1 MNRREIKITA
11 KEAAKQAGKA
21 AKLVTLVFLL
31 IQLGLN
37 GLQLLTNF
45 LTSRT
50 SGGGSISDALAADTR
65 NKAIVYIIMVIV
77 GIVGVLLN
85 IGYTRIALQVHRRE
99 PVPMESLLEGFQ
111 IPGRAIGLRLLRSL
125 LMLMWTYALLIP
137 AIILLSFPLP
147 VLDRMTESDT
157 WFEMYL
163 VVVIMIV
170 AVAVSTAVSYRYWG
184 ATFILL
190 DHPDYTVRECIRA
203 ATEMTRGH
211 RMELFL
217 LDLSL
222 LPWNLLCILTAGIL
236 YIWKMPYI
244 AAVYAGAYE
253 ELDRQYQQKKERARE
268 LRQQFPTRQYPP
280 EQM

>member
-11 KEAAKQAGKA
+11 KEATKQAGKA

-77 GIVGVLLN
+77 GIVAVLLN

-111 IPGRAIGLRLLRSL
+111 IPGRAIGLRLLRAL
-125 LMLMWTYALLIP
+125 LMLMWTYAILIP
-137 AIILLSFPLP
+137 AIILLSIPITP
-147 VLDRMTESDT
+147 LDRMTESDT
-157 WFEMYL
+157 WF
-163 VVVIMIV
+163 VVYMVVLLIV

>member
-77 GIVGVLLN
+77 GIVAVLLN

-111 IPGRAIGLRLLRSL
+111 IPGRVIGLRLLRAL
-125 LMLMWTYALLIP
+125 LMLMWTYAILIP
-137 AIILLSFPLP
+137 AIILLSIPITP
-147 VLDRMTESDT
+147 LDRMTESDT
-157 WFEMYL
+157 WFVMYM
-163 VVVIMIV
+163 VVLLIV

>member
-37 GLQLLTNF
+37 GLQFLTNF

-111 IPGRAIGLRLLRSL
+111 IPGRAIGLRLLRAL
-125 LMLMWTYALLIP
+125 LMLMWTYAILIP
-137 AIILLSFPLP
+137 AIILLSIPITP
-147 VLDRMTESDT
+147 LDRMTESDT
-157 WFEMYL
+157 WF
-163 VVVIMIV
+163 VVYMVVLLIV

>member
-21 AKLVTLVFLL
+21 AKLVTLIFLL

-111 IPGRAIGLRLLRSL
+111 IPGRAIGLRLLRAL
-125 LMLMWTYALLIP
+125 LMLMWTYAILIP
-137 AIILLSFPLP
+137 AIILLSIPITP
-147 VLDRMTESDT
+147 LDRMTESDT
-157 WFEMYL
+157 WFVMYM
-163 VVVIMIV
+163 VVLMIV

-253 ELDRQYQQKKERARE
+253 ELDRQYQQKKELARE
-268 LRQQFPTRQYPP
+268 LRQEFPTRQYPP

>member
-37 GLQLLTNF
+37 GIQLLTNF

-111 IPGRAIGLRLLRSL
+111 IPGRAIGLRLLRAL
-125 LMLMWTYALLIP
+125 LMLMWTYAILIP
-137 AIILLSFPLP
+137 AIILLSIPITP
-147 VLDRMTESDT
+147 LDRMTESDT

-163 VVVIMIV
+163 VVIMIV

-217 LDLSL
+217 LELSL

-268 LRQQFPTRQYPP
+268 LRQEFPTRQYPP

>member
-50 SGGGSISDALAADTR
+50 SGGGSISDALAADAR

-85 IGYTRIALQVHRRE
+85 IGYTRISLQVHRRE
-99 PVPMESLLEGFQ
+99 PVRMDSLLEGFQ
-111 IPGRAIGLRLLRSL
+111 IPGRVIGLRLLRAL
-125 LMLMWTYALLIP
+125 LMLMWTYAILIP
-137 AIILLSFPLP
+137 AIILLSIPITP
-147 VLDRMTESDT
+147 LDRMTESDT
-157 WFEMYL
+157 WFVMYL
-163 VVVIMIV
+163 VVLLIV

-184 ATFILL
+184 TTFILL

-268 LRQQFPTRQYPP
+268 LRQQFPTRQHPP

>member
-37 GLQLLTNF
+37 GIQLLTNF

-111 IPGRAIGLRLLRSL
+111 IPGRVIGLRLLRAL
-125 LMLMWTYALLIP
+125 LMLMWTYAILIP
-137 AIILLSFPLP
+137 AIILLSIPITP
-147 VLDRMTESDT
+147 LDRMTESDT
-157 WFEMYL
+157 WF
-163 VVVIMIV
+163 VVYMVVLLIV

-222 LPWNLLCILTAGIL
+222 LPWDLLCILTAGIL

-268 LRQQFPTRQYPP
+268 LRQQFPTRQHPP

>member
-37 GLQLLTNF
+37 GIQLLTNF

-111 IPGRAIGLRLLRSL
+111 IPGRAIGLRLLRAL
-125 LMLMWTYALLIP
+125 LMLMWTYAILIP
-137 AIILLSFPLP
+137 VIILLSIPITPLA
-147 VLDRMTESDT
+147 RMTESDT
-157 WFEMYL
+157 WFVMYM
-163 VVVIMIV
+163 VVLLIV

-253 ELDRQYQQKKERARE
+253 KLDRQYQQKKERARE

>member
-37 GLQLLTNF
+37 GIQLLTNF

-77 GIVGVLLN
+77 GIVAVLLS

-125 LMLMWTYALLIP
+125 LMLMWTYAILIP
-137 AIILLSFPLP
+137 AIILLSIPITP
-147 VLDRMTESDT
+147 LDRMTESDT
-157 WFEMYL
+157 WF
-163 VVVIMIV
+163 VVYMVVLLIV

>member
-50 SGGGSISDALAADTR
+50 SGGGSISDVLAADTR

-125 LMLMWTYALLIP
+125 LMLMWTYAILIP
-137 AIILLSFPLP
+137 AIILLSIPITP
-147 VLDRMTESDT
+147 LDRMTESDH
-157 WFEMYL
+157 WFVMYM
-163 VVVIMIV
+163 VVLLIV

>member
-31 IQLGLN
+31 IQLGLY
-37 GLQLLTNF
+37 GIQLLTNF

-99 PVPMESLLEGFQ
+99 LVPMESLLEGFQ
-111 IPGRAIGLRLLRSL
+111 IPGRAIGLRLLRAL
-125 LMLMWTYALLIP
+125 LMLMWTYAILIP
-137 AIILLSFPLP
+137 AIILLSIPITP
-147 VLDRMTESDT
+147 LDRMTESDT
-157 WFEMYL
+157 WF
-163 VVVIMIV
+163 VVYMVVLLIV

>member
-77 GIVGVLLN
+77 GIVAVLLN

-137 AIILLSFPLP
+137 ATILLSFPIIP
-147 VLDRMTESDT
+147 LDRMMESDT
-157 WFEMYL
+157 WFVMYL
-163 VVVIMIV
+163 VVLLIV

>member
-65 NKAIVYIIMVIV
+65 NKAIVYISMVIV
-77 GIVGVLLN
+77 GIVGVLLS

-111 IPGRAIGLRLLRSL
+111 IPGRAIGLRLLRAL
-125 LMLMWTYALLIP
+125 LMLMWTYAILIP
-137 AIILLSFPLP
+137 AIILLSIPITP
-147 VLDRMTESDT
+147 LDRMTESDT
-157 WFEMYL
+157 WFVMYM
-163 VVVIMIV
+163 VVLLIV

>member
-1 MNRREIKITA
+1 MNRREIKITV

-111 IPGRAIGLRLLRSL
+111 IPGRAIGLRLLRAL
-125 LMLMWTYALLIP
+125 LMLMWTYAILIP
-137 AIILLSFPLP
+137 AIILLSIPITP
-147 VLDRMTESDT
+147 LDRMTESDT
-157 WFEMYL
+157 WFVMYL
-163 VVVIMIV
+163 VVLLIV

>member
-11 KEAAKQAGKA
+11 EEAAKQAGKA

-77 GIVGVLLN
+77 GIVGVLLS

-111 IPGRAIGLRLLRSL
+111 IPGRAIGLRLLRAL
-125 LMLMWTYALLIP
+125 LMLMWTYAILIP
-137 AIILLSFPLP
+137 AIILLSIPITP
-147 VLDRMTESDT
+147 LDRMTESDT
-157 WFEMYL
+157 WF
-163 VVVIMIV
+163 VVYMVVLLIV

-253 ELDRQYQQKKERARE
+253 ELDRQYQQQKERARE
-268 LRQQFPTRQYPP
+268 RRQQFPTRQYPP

>member
-37 GLQLLTNF
+37 GIQLLTNF

-111 IPGRAIGLRLLRSL
+111 IPGRAIGLRLLRAL
-125 LMLMWTYALLIP
+125 LMLMWTYAILIP
-137 AIILLSFPLP
+137 AIILLSIPITP
-147 VLDRMTESDT
+147 LDRMTESDT
-157 WFEMYL
+157 WFVMYL
-163 VVVIMIV
+163 VVLLIV

>member
-111 IPGRAIGLRLLRSL
+111 IPGRAIGLRLLRAL
-125 LMLMWTYALLIP
+125 LMLMWTYAILIP
-137 AIILLSFPLP
+137 AIILLSIPITPLA
-147 VLDRMTESDT
+147 RMTESDT
-157 WFEMYL
+157 WFVMYM
-163 VVVIMIV
+163 VVLLIV

-253 ELDRQYQQKKERARE
+253 ELDRQYQQKKELARE

>member
-21 AKLVTLVFLL
+21 AKLVTLVYLL

-77 GIVGVLLN
+77 GIVGVLLS

-125 LMLMWTYALLIP
+125 LMLMWTYAILIP
-137 AIILLSFPLP
+137 AIILLSIPITP
-147 VLDRMTESDT
+147 LDRMTESDT
-157 WFEMYL
+157 WF
-163 VVVIMIV
+163 VVYMVVLLIV

>member
-77 GIVGVLLN
+77 GIVAVLLN

-111 IPGRAIGLRLLRSL
+111 IPGRAIGLRLLRVL
-125 LMLMWTYALLIP
+125 LMLMWTYAILIP
-137 AIILLSFPLP
+137 AIILLSIPITP
-147 VLDRMTESDT
+147 LDRMMESDA
-157 WFEMYL
+157 WFVMYL
-163 VVVIMIV
+163 VVLLIV

>member
-77 GIVGVLLN
+77 GIVGVLLS

-111 IPGRAIGLRLLRSL
+111 IPGRAIGLRLLWAL

-137 AIILLSFPLP
+137 AIILLSFPIIP
-147 VLDRMTESDT
+147 LDRMTESDT
-157 WFEMYL
+157 WFVMYM
-163 VVVIMIV
+163 VVLLIV
-170 AVAVSTAVSYRYWG
+170 AVAVSTAVSYR
-184 ATFILL
+184 
-190 DHPDYTVRECIRA
+190 
-203 ATEMTRGH
+203 
-211 RMELFL
+211 
-217 LDLSL
+217 
-222 LPWNLLCILTAGIL
+222 
-236 YIWKMPYI
+236 
-244 AAVYAGAYE
+244 
-253 ELDRQYQQKKERARE
+253 
-268 LRQQFPTRQYPP
+268 
-280 EQM
+280 

>member
-37 GLQLLTNF
+37 GLQFLTNF

-111 IPGRAIGLRLLRSL
+111 IPGRAIGLRLLRAL
-125 LMLMWTYALLIP
+125 LMLMWTYAILIP
-137 AIILLSFPLP
+137 AIILLSIPITP
-147 VLDRMTESDT
+147 LDRMMESDT
-157 WFEMYL
+157 WFVIYL
-163 VVVIMIV
+163 VVLLIV

>member
-77 GIVGVLLN
+77 GIVAVLLN

-111 IPGRAIGLRLLRSL
+111 IPGRAIGLRLLRVL
-125 LMLMWTYALLIP
+125 LMLMWTYAILIP
-137 AIILLSFPLP
+137 AIILLSIPITP
-147 VLDRMTESDT
+147 LDRMMESDA
-157 WFEMYL
+157 WFVMYM
-163 VVVIMIV
+163 VVLLIV

>member
-21 AKLVTLVFLL
+21 AKLVTLVYLL

-111 IPGRAIGLRLLRSL
+111 IPGRAIGLRLLRAL
-125 LMLMWTYALLIP
+125 LMLMWTYAILIP
-137 AIILLSFPLP
+137 AIILLSIPITP
-147 VLDRMTESDT
+147 LDRMTESDT
-157 WFEMYL
+157 WF
-163 VVVIMIV
+163 VVYMVVLLIV

-253 ELDRQYQQKKERARE
+253 ELDRQYQQKEERARE

>member
-21 AKLVTLVFLL
+21 AKLVTLVYLL
-31 IQLGLN
+31 CQLGLN

-50 SGGGSISDALAADTR
+50 SGGGSISDALAADAR
-65 NKAIVYIIMVIV
+65 NKAIVYIIMVIE
-77 GIVGVLLN
+77 GLVGVLLS
-85 IGYTRIALQVHRRE
+85 IGYTRISLQVHRRE
-99 PVPMESLLEGFQ
+99 PVRMDSLLEGFQ
-111 IPGRAIGLRLLRSL
+111 SPGRVIGLRLLRAL
-125 LMLMWTYALLIP
+125 LMLMWTYAILIP
-137 AIILLSFPLP
+137 AIILLSIPITP
-147 VLDRMTESDT
+147 LDRMTESDT
-157 WFEMYL
+157 WFVMYL
-163 VVVIMIV
+163 VVLLIV

-244 AAVYAGAYE
+244 AAIYAGAYE

-268 LRQQFPTRQYPP
+268 LRQQFPTRQHPP

>member
-111 IPGRAIGLRLLRSL
+111 IPGRAIGLRLLRAL
-125 LMLMWTYALLIP
+125 LMLMWTYAILIP
-137 AIILLSFPLP
+137 AIILLSIPITP
-147 VLDRMTESDT
+147 LDRMTESDT
-157 WFEMYL
+157 WF
-163 VVVIMIV
+163 VVYMVVLLIV

>member
-21 AKLVTLVFLL
+21 AKLVTLVYLL
-31 IQLGLN
+31 CQLGLN

-50 SGGGSISDALAADTR
+50 SGGGSISDALAADAR

-77 GIVGVLLN
+77 GIVGVLLS

-111 IPGRAIGLRLLRSL
+111 IPGRAIGLRLLRAL
-125 LMLMWTYALLIP
+125 LMLMWTYAILIP
-137 AIILLSFPLP
+137 AIILLSLP
-147 VLDRMTESDT
+147 ITPLDRMTESDT
-157 WFEMYL
+157 WFAMYL
-163 VVVIMIV
+163 VVLLIV

-268 LRQQFPTRQYPP
+268 LRQQFPTRQHPP

>member
-77 GIVGVLLN
+77 GIVGVLLS

-111 IPGRAIGLRLLRSL
+111 IPGRAIGLRLLRAL
-125 LMLMWTYALLIP
+125 LMLMWTYAILIP
-137 AIILLSFPLP
+137 AIILLSIPITP
-147 VLDRMTESDT
+147 LDRMTESDT
-157 WFEMYL
+157 WFVMYM
-163 VVVIMIV
+163 VVLLIV

>member
-21 AKLVTLVFLL
+21 AKLGTLVFLL

-37 GLQLLTNF
+37 GIQLLTNF

-77 GIVGVLLN
+77 GIVGVLLS

-125 LMLMWTYALLIP
+125 LMLMWTYAILIP
-137 AIILLSFPLP
+137 AIILLSIPITP
-147 VLDRMTESDT
+147 LDRMTESDT
-157 WFEMYL
+157 WFVMYM
-163 VVVIMIV
+163 VVLLIV

>member
-1 MNRREIKITA
+1 MYRREIKITA
-11 KEAAKQAGKA
+11 KEVAKQAGKA
-21 AKLVTLVFLL
+21 AKLVTLVYLL
-31 IQLGLN
+31 CQLGLN

-50 SGGGSISDALAADTR
+50 SGGGSISDALAADAR

-85 IGYTRIALQVHRRE
+85 VGYTRISLQIHRRE
-99 PVPMESLLEGFQ
+99 PVRMDSLLEGFQ
-111 IPGRAIGLRLLRSL
+111 IPGRVIGLRILRAL
-125 LMLMWTYALLIP
+125 LMLMWTYAILIP
-137 AIILLSFPLP
+137 AIILLSIPITP
-147 VLDRMTESDT
+147 LDRMTESDT
-157 WFEMYL
+157 WFVMYM
-163 VVVIMIV
+163 VVLLIV
-170 AVAVSTAVSYRYWG
+170 VLAVTIAVSYRYWG

-268 LRQQFPTRQYPP
+268 LRQQFPTRQHPP

>member
-1 MNRREIKITA
+1 MNRREIKVTA

-37 GLQLLTNF
+37 GIQLLTNF

-50 SGGGSISDALAADTR
+50 SSGGSISDALAADTR

-111 IPGRAIGLRLLRSL
+111 IPGRAIGLRLLRAL
-125 LMLMWTYALLIP
+125 LMLMWTYAILIP
-137 AIILLSFPLP
+137 AIILLSIPITP
-147 VLDRMTESDT
+147 LDRMTESDT
-157 WFEMYL
+157 WF
-163 VVVIMIV
+163 VVYMVVLLIV

>member
-111 IPGRAIGLRLLRSL
+111 IPGRAIGLRLLWAL

-137 AIILLSFPLP
+137 ATILLSFPIIP
-147 VLDRMTESDT
+147 LDRMTESDT
-157 WFEMYL
+157 WFVMYM
-163 VVVIMIV
+163 VVLLIV

>member
-37 GLQLLTNF
+37 GLQFLTNF

-50 SGGGSISDALAADTR
+50 SGGGSISDALAADAR

-77 GIVGVLLN
+77 GIVGVLLS
-85 IGYTRIALQVHRRE
+85 IGYTRISLQVHRRE
-99 PVPMESLLEGFQ
+99 PVRMDSLLEGFQ
-111 IPGRAIGLRLLRSL
+111 IPGRVIGLRLLRAL
-125 LMLMWTYALLIP
+125 LMLMWTYAILIP
-137 AIILLSFPLP
+137 AIILLSIPITP
-147 VLDRMTESDT
+147 LDRMTESDT
-157 WFEMYL
+157 WFVMYL
-163 VVVIMIV
+163 VVLLIV

>member
-37 GLQLLTNF
+37 GIQLLTNF

-77 GIVGVLLN
+77 GIVGVLLS

-111 IPGRAIGLRLLRSL
+111 IPGRAIGLRLLRAL
-125 LMLMWTYALLIP
+125 LMLMWTYAILIP
-137 AIILLSFPLP
+137 AIILLSIPITP
-147 VLDRMTESDT
+147 LDRMTESDT
-157 WFEMYL
+157 WFVMYI
-163 VVVIMIV
+163 VVLLIV

>member
-1 MNRREIKITA
+1 MYRREIKITA

-21 AKLVTLVFLL
+21 AKLATLVFLL

-50 SGGGSISDALAADTR
+50 SGGGSISDALAADAR

-111 IPGRAIGLRLLRSL
+111 IPGRAIGLRLFRAL

-137 AIILLSFPLP
+137 AIILLSFPITP
-147 VLDRMTESDT
+147 LDRMMESDT
-157 WFEMYL
+157 WFVMYM
-163 VVVIMIV
+163 VVLMIV

-190 DHPDYTVRECIRA
+190 DHPDYTVYNLPC
-203 ATEMTRGH
+203 
-211 RMELFL
+211 
-217 LDLSL
+217 SL
-222 LPWNLLCILTAGIL
+222 GSILTIFQQIFL
-236 YIWKMPYI
+236 DHMLIRPPYI
-244 AAVYAGAYE
+244 DVFHIPGFQ
-253 ELDRQYQQKKERARE
+253 LFCHLFHHKFIIRC
-268 LRQQFPTRQYPP
+268 T
-280 EQM
+280 

>member
-37 GLQLLTNF
+37 GLQLLTSF

-111 IPGRAIGLRLLRSL
+111 IPGRAIGLRLLRAL
-125 LMLMWTYALLIP
+125 LMLMWTYAILIP
-137 AIILLSFPLP
+137 AIILLSIPITP
-147 VLDRMTESDT
+147 LDRMTESDT
-157 WFEMYL
+157 WFVVYL
-163 VVVIMIV
+163 VVLLIV

>member
-1 MNRREIKITA
+1 
-11 KEAAKQAGKA
+11 
-21 AKLVTLVFLL
+21 
-31 IQLGLN
+31 
-37 GLQLLTNF
+37 
-45 LTSRT
+45 
-50 SGGGSISDALAADTR
+50 
-65 NKAIVYIIMVIV
+65 MVIV

-111 IPGRAIGLRLLRSL
+111 IPGRVIGLRLVRAL
-125 LMLMWTYALLIP
+125 LMLMWTYAILIP
-137 AIILLSFPLP
+137 AIILLSIPITP
-147 VLDRMTESDT
+147 LDRMTESDT
-157 WFEMYL
+157 WFVVYL
-163 VVVIMIV
+163 VVLLIV

-190 DHPDYTVRECIRA
+190 DHPDDTVRECIRA

-253 ELDRQYQQKKERARE
+253 ELDRQYQQKKELARE
-268 LRQQFPTRQYPP
+268 LRQEFPTRQYPP

>member
-111 IPGRAIGLRLLRSL
+111 IPGRAIGLRLLRAL
-125 LMLMWTYALLIP
+125 LMLMWTYAILIP
-137 AIILLSFPLP
+137 AIILLSLP
-147 VLDRMTESDT
+147 ITPLDRMTESDT
-157 WFEMYL
+157 WFVMYL
-163 VVVIMIV
+163 VVLLIV

>member
-50 SGGGSISDALAADTR
+50 SGGGSISDALAADAR

-77 GIVGVLLN
+77 GIVGVLLS
-85 IGYTRIALQVHRRE
+85 IGYTRISLQVHRRE
-99 PVPMESLLEGFQ
+99 PVRMDSLLEGFQ
-111 IPGRAIGLRLLRSL
+111 IPGRVIGLRLLRAL
-125 LMLMWTYALLIP
+125 LMLMWTYAILIP
-137 AIILLSFPLP
+137 AIILLSIPITP
-147 VLDRMTESDT
+147 LDRMTESDT
-157 WFEMYL
+157 WFVMYL
-163 VVVIMIV
+163 VVLLIV

-268 LRQQFPTRQYPP
+268 LRQQFPTRQHPP